1 MTDVS
6 YEADDLYEVVIARYG
21 ARQTVRSEAYL
32 NYALYHEE
40 DGPIGLDY
48 FVWVIRN
55 AARTILVDT
64 GFSTIGGERRK
75 RTMLTHPTAIWN
87 ALGIT
92 PESAPPILLTHA
104 HFDHAGNLDHFPGSQ
119 IIASEAELDFWSGPQ
134 AHRELFHHSVEDDEL
149 LLLRNARDE
158 GRVTTFRGSHQAAP
172 GVELIE
178 VGGHTPGQSVVRV
191 QTSDGAVV
199 IASDAVHFYEELD
212 RGMPFMSVADLVA
225 MYEAF
230 DTLNAMVDDGTATH
244 LVSGHDASTLGRFE
258 PLGDPLPGEAAVIG
272 RIGATP

>member
-1 MTDVS
+1 MS
-6 YEADDLYEVVIARYG
+6 ENYEVIIARYG
-21 ARQTVRSEAYL
+21 ARKTVRSEVYL

-64 GFSTIGGERRK
+64 GFSIAGGEKRK
-75 RTMLTHPTAIWN
+75 RTMLTHPTVIWD

-92 PESAPPILLTHA
+92 PQSAPPILLTHA
-104 HFDHAGNLDHFPGSQ
+104 HFDHAGNLDHFPQSQ
-119 IIASEAELDFWSGPQ
+119 IITAASELDFWAGPQ
-134 AHRELFHHSVEDDEL
+134 AHRELFHHSVEDVELEL
-149 LLLRNARDE
+149 LRAARE
-158 GRVTTFRGSHQAAP
+158 QRRVTTFRGSHRVAP
-172 GVELIE
+172 GVEIVE
-178 VGGHTPGQSVVRV
+178 VGGHTPGQSVVLV
-191 QTSDGAVV
+191 QTSEGRVV

-225 MYEAF
+225 MYDAF
-230 DTLNAMVDDGTATH
+230 DRLNGMIADGSATH
-244 LVSGHDASTLGRFE
+244 LVSGHDPSTLGRFE

-272 RIGATP
+272 RLGAAS